1 MGLSGVEV
9 DKRMIQVDHL
19 TKKFDDVV
27 AVNDISF
34 AVKEGESFGFL
45 GPNGAGK
52 TTTIRILTTLLPPTS
67 GIARIAGMDVTKA
80 SDRVRE
86 KIGIIFQDPSLDERL
101 TAYENLYF
109 HAALYRV
116 PRREIKGRIDKAL
129 SMVELLP
136 SGHKI
141 VKTFSGGMKRRL
153 EIARGFLHMPRVLFL
168 DEPTIGLDPQTRKVI
183 WEYINELKR
192 DFGVTLFLTT
202 HYMEEADDSDRV
214 GIIHQGRLVSLDSP
228 ERLKRTM
235 GGATIVL
242 VAKDENAQR
251 LKKLKVP
258 FKAINEH
265 IYISVG
271 VASPQQTLGKLIA
284 GSVNLDEMVITH
296 PTLED
301 VFIKLTGTAIRD
313 EEAGPMDH
321 LRMVRR
327 ARGKSR

>member
-1 MGLSGVEV
+1 V
-9 DKRMIQVDHL
+9 IQVEHL

-34 AVKEGESFGFL
+34 TVNEGELFGFL

-52 TTTIRILTTLLPPTS
+52 TTTIRILTTLIPPTS
-67 GIARIAGMDVTKA
+67 GKARIAGLDVTRHA
-80 SDRVRE
+80 NSVRE

-116 PRREIKGRIDKAL
+116 PSREIRPRIDKAL
-129 SMVELLP
+129 AMVEL
-136 SGHKI
+136 SGSRDKI

-153 EIARGFLHMPRVLFL
+153 EIARGFIHMPRVLFL

-202 HYMEEADDSDRV
+202 HYMEEADGSDRV
-214 GIIHQGRLVSLDSP
+214 GIIHQGRIVSLDSP
-228 ERLKRTM
+228 ERLKRGM

-242 VAKDENAQR
+242 LATDGNESKIR
-251 LKKLKVP
+251 KLKIP
-258 FKAINEH
+258 FKTANNH
-265 IYISVG
+265 IYIGVG
-271 VASPQQTLGKLIA
+271 GGSSQETLNRLIG
-284 GSVNLDEMVITH
+284 GSVNLDEMIITQ

-301 VFIKLTGTAIRD
+301 VFIKLTGTAIRE
-313 EEAGPMDH
+313 EEAGPMEH

-327 ARGKSR
+327 VRGSKR

>member
-1 MGLSGVEV
+1 V
-9 DKRMIQVDHL
+9 IQVEHL
-19 TKKFDDVV
+19 TKKFDEVV

-34 AVKEGESFGFL
+34 TVNEGESFGFL

-52 TTTIRILTTLLPPTS
+52 TTTIRILTTLIPPTS
-67 GIARIAGMDVTKA
+67 GKARIAGLDVTRHSNA
-80 SDRVRE
+80 VRE

-116 PRREIKGRIDKAL
+116 PSREIRPRIDKAL
-129 SMVELLP
+129 AMVELTG
-136 SGHKI
+136 SRDKI

-202 HYMEEADDSDRV
+202 HYMEEADGSDRV
-214 GIIHQGRLVSLDSP
+214 GIIHQGRIVSLDSP
-228 ERLKRTM
+228 ERLKRGM

-242 VAKDENAQR
+242 LDRDGNER
-251 LKKLKVP
+251 KLKDLKIP
-258 FKAINEH
+258 FKTANNH
-265 IYISVG
+265 IYIGVG
-271 VASPQQTLGKLIA
+271 GGSSQETLNRLIA
-284 GSVNLDEMVITH
+284 GSVNLDEMIITQ

-301 VFIKLTGTAIRD
+301 VFIRLTGTAIR
-313 EEAGPMDH
+313 EEAAGPMEH

-327 ARGKSR
+327 ARGAKR

>member
-1 MGLSGVEV
+1 
-9 DKRMIQVDHL
+9 MIQVEHL

-34 AVKEGESFGFL
+34 VVREGESFGFL

-67 GIARIAGMDVTKA
+67 GTARIGGLDVTKA

-101 TAYENLYF
+101 TAFENLYF
-109 HAALYRV
+109 HASLYRV
-116 PRREIKGRIDKAL
+116 PRKEIRPRIDKAL
-129 SMVELLP
+129 EMVEL
-136 SGHKI
+136 SSTRDKI

-183 WEYINELKR
+183 WEYINELKNN
-192 DFGVTLFLTT
+192 FGVTLFLTT

-214 GIIHQGRLVSLDSP
+214 AIIHQGKIVSLDSP
-228 ERLKRTM
+228 ERLKRKM

-242 VAKDENAQR
+242 VSKDENESK
-251 LKKLKVP
+251 LKKLKIP
-258 FKAINEH
+258 FKSVNEH
-265 IYISVG
+265 LYIAVG
-271 VASPQQTLGKLIA
+271 NDPSQQILNTLIA
-284 GSVNLDEMVITH
+284 GSVNLDEMVITR

-301 VFIKLTGTAIRD
+301 VFIKLTGSAIR
-313 EEAGPMDH
+313 EETAGPMEH

-327 ARGKSR
+327 VRGRSR

>member
-1 MGLSGVEV
+1 
-9 DKRMIQVDHL
+9 MIQVEHL

-27 AVNDISF
+27 AVNDVSF

-67 GIARIAGMDVTKA
+67 GNARIAGLDVTRQP
-80 SDRVRE
+80 DRVRE

-116 PRREIKGRIDKAL
+116 PSREIRPRIDKAL
-129 SMVELLP
+129 AMVELKG
-136 SGHKI
+136 SRDKI

-153 EIARGFLHMPRVLFL
+153 EIARGFIHMPRVLFL

-202 HYMEEADDSDRV
+202 HYMEEADSSDRV
-214 GIIHQGRLVSLDSP
+214 GIIHQGSIVSLDSP
-228 ERLKRTM
+228 ERLKRRM

-242 VAKDENAQR
+242 LSKDGNERKLQE
-251 LKKLKVP
+251 LKIP
-258 FKAINEH
+258 FKTADSH
-265 IYISVG
+265 IYIAVG
-271 VASPQQTLGKLIA
+271 SASSQDTLNRLIA
-284 GSVNLDEMVITH
+284 RNVNLDEMIITQ

-301 VFIKLTGTAIRD
+301 VFIKLTGTAIRE
-313 EEAGPMDH
+313 EEAGPMEH

-327 ARGKSR
+327 GMGKKR

>member
-1 MGLSGVEV
+1 
-9 DKRMIQVDHL
+9 MIQVEHL

-27 AVNDISF
+27 AVNDVSF
-34 AVKEGESFGFL
+34 TVSEGESFGFL

-52 TTTIRILTTLLPPTS
+52 TTTIKILTTLLPPTS
-67 GIARIAGMDVTKA
+67 GTARIAGLSVTKA

-109 HAALYRV
+109 HATLYRV
-116 PRREIKGRIDKAL
+116 PRREIRPRIDKAL
-129 SMVELLP
+129 SMVEL
-136 SGHKI
+136 STSRHKI

-183 WEYINELKR
+183 WEYINELKKN
-192 DFGVTLFLTT
+192 FGVTLFLTT

-214 GIIHQGRLVSLDSP
+214 GIIHKGRLVSLDSP
-228 ERLKRTM
+228 ERLKRGM

-242 VAKDENAQR
+242 VSKDDNENKLKRLKIPFRSVNGHICIAVGDGSSQR
-251 LKKLKVP
+251 LLNTM
-258 FKAINEH
+258 IN
-265 IYISVG
+265 
-271 VASPQQTLGKLIA
+271 
-284 GSVNLDEMVITH
+284 GSVNLDEMVITQ

-301 VFIKLTGTAIRD
+301 VFISLTGSAIG
-313 EEAGPMDH
+313 EESGGPMEH

-327 ARGKSR
+327 ARGKNR

>member
-1 MGLSGVEV
+1 MGPMIEVE
-9 DKRMIQVDHL
+9 RL

-27 AVNDISF
+27 AVNDVSF
-34 AVKEGESFGFL
+34 AVNEGQSFGFL

-52 TTTIRILTTLLPPTS
+52 TTTIRILTTLLPPSS
-67 GIARIAGMDVTKA
+67 GTARIAGLDVTKQ

-101 TAYENLYF
+101 TAHENLYF
-109 HAALYRV
+109 HAALYRI
-116 PRREIKGRIDKAL
+116 PRREIASRIEKAL
-129 SMVELLP
+129 AMVEL
-136 SGHKI
+136 SGSRHKI

-192 DFGVTLFLTT
+192 NFGVTLFLTT

-214 GIIHQGRLVSLDSP
+214 GIIHQGRVVSLDSP

-235 GGATIVL
+235 GGAQIVL
-242 VAKDENAQR
+242 LAKEDNERR
-251 LKKLKVP
+251 LKSLKIE
-258 FKAINEH
+258 FKTANDH
-265 IYISVG
+265 IYVG
-271 VASPQQTLGKLIA
+271 VADGSSRDTLGKMIEA
-284 GSVNLDEMVITH
+284 GVNLDEMIITK

-301 VFIKLTGTAIRD
+301 VFIRLTGSAIR
-313 EEAGPMDH
+313 EEAAGPMEH

-327 ARGKSR
+327 ARGRSK

>member
-1 MGLSGVEV
+1 
-9 DKRMIQVDHL
+9 MIQVEHL

-34 AVKEGESFGFL
+34 VVKEGESFGFL

-67 GIARIAGMDVTKA
+67 GAARIGGLDVTKA
-80 SDRVRE
+80 SNRVRE

-116 PRREIKGRIDKAL
+116 PRKQIRSRIDKAL
-129 SMVELLP
+129 EMVEL
-136 SGHKI
+136 STSRNKI

-153 EIARGFLHMPRVLFL
+153 EISRGFLHLPRVLFL

-192 DFGVTLFLTT
+192 NFGVTLFLTT

-214 GIIHQGRLVSLDSP
+214 GIIHQGKLVSLDSP
-228 ERLKRTM
+228 DRLKRKM

-242 VAKDENAQR
+242 VSKDDNQRR
-251 LKKLKVP
+251 LKELKVP
-258 FKAINEH
+258 FKALNDH
-265 IYISVG
+265 IYIAVG
-271 VASPQQTLGKLIA
+271 SGSSQQILSTMID
-284 GSVNLDEMVITH
+284 GSINLDEMVITQ

-301 VFIKLTGTAIRD
+301 VFIKLTGTAIRE

-321 LRMVRR
+321 LRAVRR
-327 ARGKSR
+327 VRGESR

>member
-1 MGLSGVEV
+1 
-9 DKRMIQVDHL
+9 MIQVEHL

-34 AVKEGESFGFL
+34 VVKEGESFGFL

-67 GIARIAGMDVTKA
+67 GAARIGGLDVTKA
-80 SDRVRE
+80 SNRVRE

-116 PRREIKGRIDKAL
+116 PRRQISSRIDKAL
-129 SMVELLP
+129 EMVEL
-136 SGHKI
+136 STSRHKI

-153 EIARGFLHMPRVLFL
+153 EIARGFLHLPRVLFL

-192 DFGVTLFLTT
+192 NFGVTLFLTT

-214 GIIHQGRLVSLDSP
+214 GIIHQGKLVSLDSP
-228 ERLKRTM
+228 DRLKRKM

-242 VAKDENAQR
+242 VSKDENQR
-251 LKKLKVP
+251 KLKELKVR
-258 FKAINEH
+258 FKAVNEH
-265 IYISVG
+265 IYIA
-271 VASPQQTLGKLIA
+271 VAERFIA
-284 GSVNLDEMVITH
+284 TGYSHTMIDASINLDEMVITQ

-301 VFIKLTGTAIRD
+301 VFIKLTGSAIRD

-321 LRMVRR
+321 LRVVRR
-327 ARGKSR
+327 VRGKNR

>member
-1 MGLSGVEV
+1 
-9 DKRMIQVDHL
+9 MIQVEHL

-34 AVKEGESFGFL
+34 VVKEGESFGFL

-52 TTTIRILTTLLPPTS
+52 TTTIKILTTLLPPTS
-67 GIARIAGMDVTKA
+67 GKAWIAGLDVTRA

-109 HAALYRV
+109 HAALYRI
-116 PRREIKGRIDKAL
+116 PRREIGSRIDKAL
-129 SMVELLP
+129 AMVEL
-136 SGHKI
+136 STSRHKV

-214 GIIHQGRLVSLDSP
+214 GIIHQGAIVSLDSP
-228 ERLKRTM
+228 ERLKRKM

-242 VAKDENAQR
+242 LPKDENER
-251 LKKLKVP
+251 KLKNLKIP
-258 FKAINEH
+258 FKKANDH
-265 IYISVG
+265 IYIAVHGGS
-271 VASPQQTLGKLIA
+271 SQETLNRMIL
-284 GSVNLDEMVITH
+284 GSVNLDEMIITQ

-301 VFIKLTGTAIRD
+301 VFIKLTGTAIR
-313 EEAGPMDH
+313 EEAAGPMEH

-327 ARGKSR
+327 VRGRNR

>member
-1 MGLSGVEV
+1 
-9 DKRMIQVDHL
+9 MIQVEHL

-34 AVKEGESFGFL
+34 IVKEGESFGFL

-67 GIARIAGMDVTKA
+67 GAARIGGLDVTKA
-80 SDRVRE
+80 SNRVRE

-116 PRREIKGRIDKAL
+116 PRRQISSRIDKAL
-129 SMVELLP
+129 EMVEL
-136 SGHKI
+136 STSRHKI

-153 EIARGFLHMPRVLFL
+153 EIARGFLHLPRVLFL

-192 DFGVTLFLTT
+192 NFGVTLFLTT

-214 GIIHQGRLVSLDSP
+214 GIIHQGKLVSLDSP
-228 ERLKRTM
+228 DRLKRKM

-242 VAKDENAQR
+242 VSKDDNQR
-251 LKKLKVP
+251 KLKELKVP
-258 FKAINEH
+258 FKAVNEH
-265 IYISVG
+265 IYIAVG
-271 VASPQQTLGKLIA
+271 SGSSQQILSTLID
-284 GSVNLDEMVITH
+284 GSINLDEMVITQ

-301 VFIKLTGTAIRD
+301 VFIKLTGTRH
-313 EEAGPMDH
+313 P
-321 LRMVRR
+321 
-327 ARGKSR
+327 